1 MLMRWLLAPWATLLM
16 LADFTATETRE
27 AEPSMSREV
36 TSKAAAAASRDRT
49 PLGGSPN
56 KTAAAPQSAAA
67 AAYPDLAGAMPDGGN
82 RGVQMQELKKSM

>member
-1 MLMRWLLAPWATLLM
+1 M

-67 AAYPDLAGAMPDGGN
+67 AYPDLAGAMPDGGN
-82 RGVQMQELKKSM
+82 KGVQMQELKKSM